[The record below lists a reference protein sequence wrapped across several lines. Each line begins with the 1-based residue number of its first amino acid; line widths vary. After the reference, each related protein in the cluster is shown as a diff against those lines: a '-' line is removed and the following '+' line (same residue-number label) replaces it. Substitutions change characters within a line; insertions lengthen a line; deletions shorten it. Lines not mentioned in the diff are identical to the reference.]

1 MKVRHKCVRRAVEF
15 TDEVMGGLDIKRDN
29 IVHPVGFLRQAPAMV
44 QGISG
49 RTKRYVSVTA
59 RVDEDGRVRPLSIQW
74 YDGRTYA
81 IDDVRDV
88 RRSSS
93 RKVGGD
99 GICYTIRIGERIIQ
113 LFCED
118 PRWFVEEIVADGLTP

>member
-1 MKVRHKCVRRAVEF
+1 
-15 TDEVMGGLDIKRDN
+15 
-29 IVHPVGFLRQAPAMV
+29 MV

-49 RTKRYVSVTA
+49 RAKRYVSVTA

-99 GICYTIRIGERIIQ
+99 GICYTIRIGERVT
-113 LFCED
+113 
-118 PRWFVEEIVADGLTP
+118 RWTWNSPDFVDTSNLRKIRPAEKKGGLQCHRFLQKSSERRRWNSI